1 MAVGDIIVGLD
12 VGFSKVSIIVG
23 EVNNF
28 NQVEIIAKASKKVKI
43 YNFQGEIDK
52 DVLLPALLDIV
63 EEVEKETSFDI
74 RSAYITVP
82 GKHTDIIQQTVTRD
96 TKDKLA
102 GISSKDIVDCILKS
116 GDINIPADK
125 TVIDIVP
132 NAYVLDTGE
141 MLKDPIGRF
150 SSTIT
155 LYSQVIIADTA
166 YLLLLQSIFKEI
178 NISIDGYS
186 PVILAERNIL
196 LDRNEFYDRIMII
209 DVGEKETEV
218 GVFIEDSII
227 MTKTFSFGG
236 DDIIR
241 DIEVVLNISFEEA
254 RKLKSQ
260 YGLALKSYIENDT
273 NILLNTAKDNSSR
286 KTIKSS
292 LLAGIIEARIEDMFM
307 QINKTITDA
316 GIKQEINNVVLAGQ
330 GIKEIEKAEVVGKVA
345 LNLPV
350 KLSTNKVLNTLNS
363 EYVRTY
369 SLVKYMASKPYAKTV
384 SSSISIR
391 KQGNFLKDIQEKIK
405 EFFYS

>member
-12 VGFSKVSIIVG
+12 LGFSKVSIIVG

-28 NQVEIIAKASKKVKI
+28 NQVEIIAKASKNAKI
-43 YNFQGEIDK
+43 HDFEGKIDK
-52 DVLLPALLDIV
+52 DILLPALLDIV
-63 EEVEKETSFDI
+63 EEVEEETLFDI
-74 RSAYITVP
+74 RSAYITIP

-116 GDINIPADK
+116 GDISIPTDK

-132 NAYVLDTGE
+132 NMYVLDTGE

-150 SSTIT
+150 SSNIT
-155 LYSQVIIADTA
+155 LYSQVILANTE
-166 YLLLLQSIFKEI
+166 YLLLLQSILKEI
-178 NISIDGYS
+178 NISLDGYA

-196 LDRNEFYDRIMII
+196 LDRNEFNDRVMIVDI
-209 DVGEKETEV
+209 DDKETEV

-227 MTKTFSFGG
+227 TTKTFKFGG
-236 DDIIR
+236 NDIIR
-241 DIEVVLNISFEEA
+241 DIEIVLNISFEEA
-254 RKLKSQ
+254 KKLKTQ

-273 NILLNTAKDNSSR
+273 NILLNTVKDHSR
-286 KTIKSS
+286 TTIKSS
-292 LLAGIIEARIEDMFM
+292 LLAGIIEARVEDMFV
-307 QINKTITDA
+307 QINKYITDL
-316 GIKQEINNVVLAGQ
+316 GIKQEINNVILYGQ

-350 KLSTNKVLNTLNS
+350 KLSTNKVLNTIVS
-363 EYVRTY
+363 DQVRTY
-369 SLVKYMASKPYAKTV
+369 SLVRYMASKPYAKTV
-384 SSSISIR
+384 SSTISIR
-391 KQGNFLKDIQEKIK
+391 KQGSFLKDMQEKIK